1 MRKDSVSPDNLV
13 MRIAGYSAF
22 DFSKNAAVKKVTETE
37 EECRQAFTTHQAK
50 HHLNFMRQLSGF
62 VIDPYH
68 PFSEVSPDGII
79 SCDCCRKVVSEIK
92 CPITHRNISVE
103 EAAKIDRDFCP
114 DETLFCFSL
123 DEQFFSVLV
132 DKCEKI
138 IKDHVMKVIITRQLE
153 EQPTCIHQTTITSL
167 RAFDVENKTR
177 MIRPFYLCKNE
188 VVILKKR
195 S

>member
-1 MRKDSVSPDNLV
+1 MGKTMQLIFSVSQPSYQLWEGYKKPTYLSLVVPAQNGKNNSFKAPDILVRKDSVSPDNLV

-92 CPITHRNISVE
+92 CPYTHRNISVE

-114 DETLFCFSL
+114 DETLFASAWMNSFSA
-123 DEQFFSVLV
+123 
-132 DKCEKI
+132 C
-138 IKDHVMKVIITRQLE
+138 
-153 EQPTCIHQTTITSL
+153 
-167 RAFDVENKTR
+167 
-177 MIRPFYLCKNE
+177 
-188 VVILKKR
+188 
-195 S
+195 